1 MKAKKHFDLL
11 PKNRLYINHPA
22 ISLIDHLPEA
32 TAKKSQRKTPDN
44 KSNDSKPV
52 YSYSI
57 HLIYRDVAIFLLQK
71 VLVGFY

>member
-1 MKAKKHFDLL
+1 MKAKKHFELL

-22 ISLIDHLPEA
+22 ISLIDHLPET

-44 KSNDSKPV
+44 KSNDSNPV
-52 YSYSI
+52 YRYSV
-57 HLIYRDVAIFLLQK
+57 HLIYGDVAIFLLLR